1 MTENAA
7 LFMISLA
14 FLRDTAG
21 FGIMAAFLV
30 LQKLFQKKMAGET
43 SCYMLLAFICLRM
56 ELHWRS
62 TALGKIRLNF
72 VIFQDFTQSDW
83 HHLNLLLT

>member
-1 MTENAA
+1 VTENAA
-7 LFMISLA
+7 LSMIGPA
-14 FLRDTAG
+14 FLTDTAG

-30 LQKLFQKKMAGET
+30 LKKLFQKKMAGET
-43 SCYMLLAFICLRM
+43 SCYRLLAFICLRM
-56 ELHWRS
+56 ELHGRS
-62 TALGKIRLNF
+62 TAVGKIRLNF